1 MTINPFQF
9 PTPNDAQILATEQK
23 SDMLPP
29 ESMVIEQS
37 QNQYSAAEM
46 YNQQPVQQE
55 IQPQVMQ
62 QPNQQPM
69 QPVQQEIQPQVIQQT
84 VQQPIQPV
92 QQEIQPQVMQ
102 QTSQQ
107 PMQSQSASISNF
119 VFSTEATVVP
129 PINQQINNINSQT
142 QQIQPDTLSQVNS
155 TPTQQPLSIVTSQP
169 PTLENG
175 QELICSMTPGT
186 FDSFIKV
193 ISLLDEKSIINI
205 TQSKILQLI
214 NNNTTI
220 LQTNISQLCGNK
232 EIDLHILK
240 PKDNIRLFKAI
251 KDNNDV
257 YFVNDIVNKRFQI
270 ISGDIRIWLPKQIEE
285 IAAEVT
291 APSFSIDQIIGEA
304 VIISKEERSK
314 IISLTSGN
322 SAITLLL
329 NNNQLMGYLIPEKV
343 EATFKQFTGH
353 KISEKSATLKLI
365 SSSLLNI
372 PSDGDTVINIAK
384 QGDNYW
390 MITKINTAMVEII
403 LLESLTISTDEVLL
417 L

>member
-1 MTINPFQF
+1 
-9 PTPNDAQILATEQK
+9 
-23 SDMLPP
+23 
-29 ESMVIEQS
+29 
-37 QNQYSAAEM
+37 
-46 YNQQPVQQE
+46 
-55 IQPQVMQ
+55 
-62 QPNQQPM
+62 
-69 QPVQQEIQPQVIQQT
+69 
-84 VQQPIQPV
+84 
-92 QQEIQPQVMQ
+92 
-102 QTSQQ
+102 
-107 PMQSQSASISNF
+107 MQSQSAPISNF

-384 QGDNYW
+384 RKPKKL
-390 MITKINTAMVEII
+390 KIR
-403 LLESLTISTDEVLL
+403 LVLL
-417 L
+417 LNLLKSFRISLNILHILLLKKFNK

>member
-1 MTINPFQF
+1 MSINPFQF
-9 PTPNDAQILATEQK
+9 PTPNEAQELVNGQTQPQQSQVEVQSTLAPEPMVTQPQMMQQNPMMNETAQIEQ
-23 SDMLPP
+23 MQH
-29 ESMVIEQS
+29 MQQQIM
-37 QNQYSAAEM
+37 AET
-46 YNQQPVQQE
+46 QQPVQP
-55 IQPQVMQ
+55 IP
-62 QPNQQPM
+62 
-69 QPVQQEIQPQVIQQT
+69 PVQQ
-84 VQQPIQPV
+84 PV
-92 QQEIQPQVMQ
+92 MNP
-102 QTSQQ
+102 
-107 PMQSQSASISNF
+107 

-129 PINQQINNINSQT
+129 PINQQINNINT
-142 QQIQPDTLSQVNS
+142 QQKVQPQPDTLSQVAAA
-155 TPTQQPLSIVTSQP
+155 PQQPLSMVTSQP
-169 PTLENG
+169 PTLESG

-193 ISLLDEKSIINI
+193 ISLLDEKSVINI

-240 PKDNIRLFKAI
+240 PKDNIKLFKAI

-257 YFVNDIVNKRFQI
+257 YFVNDTTNKRFQI

-291 APSFSIDQIIGEA
+291 APSFSVDQIIGDA
-304 VIISKEERSK
+304 VVITKEERSK

-329 NNNQLMGYLIPEKV
+329 DGEQLKGYLIPEKV

-353 KISEKSATLKLI
+353 KISEKSASLKLI

-384 QGDNYW
+384 QGENYW

-403 LLESLTISTDEVLL
+403 LLESLTVSTDEVLL

>member
-23 SDMLPP
+23 SDILPP
-29 ESMVIEQS
+29 ESMIIEQS
-37 QNQYSAAEM
+37 QNQYSATEM
-46 YNQQPVQQE
+46 YNQQPVQQEIEPQVMQQPVQQPMQPVQQE

-62 QPNQQPM
+62 QP
-69 QPVQQEIQPQVIQQT
+69 V
-84 VQQPIQPV
+84 
-92 QQEIQPQVMQ
+92 
-102 QTSQQ
+102 QQ
-107 PMQSQSASISNF
+107 PMQSQSAPISNF

-142 QQIQPDTLSQVNS
+142 QQIQPDTLSQVYS

-257 YFVNDIVNKRFQI
+257 YFVNDIANKRFQI

-322 SAITLLL
+322 SAIT
-329 NNNQLMGYLIPEKV
+329 
-343 EATFKQFTGH
+343 
-353 KISEKSATLKLI
+353 
-365 SSSLLNI
+365 
-372 PSDGDTVINIAK
+372 
-384 QGDNYW
+384 
-390 MITKINTAMVEII
+390 
-403 LLESLTISTDEVLL
+403 
-417 L
+417 

>member
-1 MTINPFQF
+1 MSINPFQF
-9 PTPNDAQILATEQK
+9 PTPNDAQELVNVQTQPQQSQVEVQPTLA
-23 SDMLPP
+23 P
-29 ESMVIEQS
+29 EPMVTQPQMMQQNPMMNETAQIEQM
-37 QNQYSAAEM
+37 QYMQQQIMTET
-46 YNQQPVQQE
+46 QQPVQP
-55 IQPQVMQ
+55 ISP
-62 QPNQQPM
+62 
-69 QPVQQEIQPQVIQQT
+69 
-84 VQQPIQPV
+84 VQQPIMNP
-92 QQEIQPQVMQ
+92 
-102 QTSQQ
+102 
-107 PMQSQSASISNF
+107 

-129 PINQQINNINSQT
+129 PINQQINNINT
-142 QQIQPDTLSQVNS
+142 QQKVQPQPDTLSQVAAA
-155 TPTQQPLSIVTSQP
+155 PQQPLSMVTSQP
-169 PTLENG
+169 PTLESG

-193 ISLLDEKSIINI
+193 ISLLDEKSVINI

-240 PKDNIRLFKAI
+240 PKDNIKLFKAI

-257 YFVNDIVNKRFQI
+257 YFVNDTTNKRFQI

-291 APSFSIDQIIGEA
+291 APSFSVDQIIGDA
-304 VIISKEERSK
+304 VVITKEERSK

-329 NNNQLMGYLIPEKV
+329 DGEQLKGYLIPEKV

-353 KISEKSATLKLI
+353 KISEKSASLKLI

-384 QGDNYW
+384 QGENYW

-403 LLESLTISTDEVLL
+403 LLESLTVSTDEVLL